1 MSQPDIEQKSEVNL
15 IWSRRASD
23 RQIAGGGPRHCTAGP
38 VNKITFTPSLWVG
51 GRQGGQD
58 RSDLNSLAGERQL
71 RGKVRWGEVPVVT
84 GLVLT
89 AVHSSS
95 PPLLHCHTAT
105 LYTPHLRPHQSFPH
119 YPLQSSSATSS
130 QSVKTKIIII
140 KYFSLKI
147 ICQIGA
153 KPWVSWGAKTGS
165 GLLYWRQVRLGDAR
179 LGFYNKLEE
188 FDSLHQTC
196 NQLISD
202 QWGGSGD
209 FPCNL

>member
-15 IWSRRASD
+15 IWSRQASD

-51 GRQGGQD
+51 GRQGGRTGQI
-58 RSDLNSLAGERQL
+58 LTPWLA
-71 RGKVRWGEVPVVT
+71 RGNWEGKWGEVRCRWW
-84 GLVLT
+84 LDW
-89 AVHSSS
+89 SSLLYT
-95 PPLLHCHTAT
+95 PPLLHCYTAT
-105 LYTPHLRPHQSFPH
+105 LLHCTPLTSPHQSFPH

-130 QSVKTKIIII
+130 QTKIIII

-165 GLLYWRQVRLGDAR
+165 VLLYWRQVRLGDAR

-188 FDSLHQTC
+188 FYSLHQTCNC